1 MYMSCIA
8 LANLVFSF
16 SSFIFNGQ
24 PYYILVVIKSKIYC
38 ASSHYER
45 KNSSEIP
52 IEEVAQKTGA
62 ENE

>member
-1 MYMSCIA
+1 MGSKNKCLWREWKSKKDA
-8 LANLVFSF
+8 K
-16 SSFIFNGQ
+16 
-24 PYYILVVIKSKIYC
+24 KSKIYC